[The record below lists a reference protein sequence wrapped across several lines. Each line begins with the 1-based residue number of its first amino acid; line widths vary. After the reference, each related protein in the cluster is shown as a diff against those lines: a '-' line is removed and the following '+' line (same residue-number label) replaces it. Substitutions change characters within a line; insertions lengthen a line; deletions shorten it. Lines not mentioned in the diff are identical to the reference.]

1 MDTISRGE
9 HTRISGIET
18 IEISAGKKLKIET
31 SPNGVEV
38 FKQTVPDGK
47 KWTAILIVD
56 IVEEDA

>member
-1 MDTISRGE
+1 MQIDLQPFCSTSRGWMM
-9 HTRISGIET
+9 R
-18 IEISAGKKLKIET
+18 LKIET